1 MQPLPIDDQ
10 LHSIVQAVSS
20 GMDVVLQAPPGSGKT
35 TRVPA
40 ALLDAGLAGGGKVLV
55 LQPRRMAARLAARRV
70 ASERGGVVGGE
81 VGYRVRFEG
90 AEGPRT
96 RLLFLTE
103 GVLVR
108 KLLADAE
115 LPGVSVVVFDEFH
128 ERSLQAD
135 LALLLV
141 REVQSTLRPE
151 LRVVI
156 LSATIEAEPLA
167 EKLSARVIRTEGRQF
182 PVEIE
187 HAERRADGP
196 IATVAGQAVVR
207 QLDREG
213 GRLQGDMLVFL
224 PGVGEIHRTLSELR
238 SVAASRGFDLL
249 PLHGELDVE
258 RQDRAILSGPRP
270 RVVLST
276 NVAET
281 SVTLEG
287 IRTVI
292 DTGWAR
298 VMRHDP
304 ASGVDRL
311 SLERITRSSADQRA
325 GRAGRLG
332 PGRCVRLFT
341 QGELREMRPALEPEV
356 LRVDLCESFLLL
368 KAWGTTDPRQ
378 LPWITPPTDGG
389 MTAALNLL
397 TLLGAISSATGP
409 VTELGR
415 RLARLPVHP
424 RLGRMLLEAGK
435 RRSGPDGALL
445 AALCRIRP
453 RLAQKRGGPSG
464 RSDLL
469 LLRDLF
475 LEARAARFDRPV
487 CDRLGLSARDLRAVD
502 REARALGRH
511 QDRGGEVSED
521 EDNLLKCVLA
531 GHPDRVARRRGKG
544 SEEALMTGGFAL
556 RLDQASSVRDDE
568 FFVALDVTRLGSGQ
582 HAKVRLA
589 SAVDLDWIAELHP
602 DLASEVDETVWSEEK
617 QRAEGRRRWFHQ
629 DLLLKEHALPSPD
642 PEQAEVLL
650 ARAASHPRFLEALLK
665 DRRLEQTLLR
675 VACLRASRPD
685 LGLEAVGEEA
695 LAQAV
700 RAACPGR
707 TSLAELRAAPL
718 REVLLA
724 EMGRDVALLL
734 ERLCP
739 ARILLPSGRRA
750 EITYRL
756 DGPPLVSGKLQE
768 FFGGG
773 PPPSIA
779 EGSVLLAVDLLAPNG
794 RSVQITADLQSF
806 WSKVYP
812 QERRELARR
821 YPRHPWPKIPAAA
834 TPTARPLPRKQG

>member
-40 ALLDAGLAGGGKVLV
+40 ALVDARLKGGGKVLV
-55 LQPRRMAARLAARRV
+55 LEPRRMAARLAARRV
-70 ASERGGVVGGE
+70 AQERGGAVGEE

-90 AEGPRT
+90 KEGRDT

-115 LPGVSVVVFDEFH
+115 LPGVSAVVFDEFH

-151 LRVVI
+151 LRIVI

-167 EKLSARVIRTEGRQF
+167 EELGARVIRSEGRQY

-187 HAERRADGP
+187 HVERREEGP
-196 IATVAGQAVVR
+196 IPAVACRAVLR

-213 GRLQGDMLVFL
+213 GRLEGDVLVFL
-224 PGVGEIHRTLSELR
+224 PGVGEIQRTLAELR
-238 SVAASRGFDLL
+238 PVADARGFDLL
-249 PLHGELDVE
+249 PLHGELDAE
-258 RQDRAILSGPRP
+258 QQDRAILAGPRP

-332 PGRCVRLFT
+332 PGRCLRLFT
-341 QGELREMRPALEPEV
+341 AGEMREMRPSLEPEV
-356 LRVDLCESFLLL
+356 LRVDLCESLLLL
-368 KAWGTTDPRQ
+368 KAWGTADPRQ
-378 LPWITPPTDGG
+378 LPWITPPAEAG
-389 MTAALNLL
+389 MAAALDLL
-397 TLLGAISSATGP
+397 ALLGAIESPAGP
-409 VTELGR
+409 VTDLGR

-424 RLGRMLLEAGK
+424 RLGRMLLEAG
-435 RRSGPDGALL
+435 RRRCGSDGALL
-445 AALCRIRP
+445 AALCQIRP
-453 RLAQKRGGPSG
+453 RLSSRGGPSG

-469 LLRDLF
+469 QLRDLF
-475 LEARAARFDRPV
+475 LEARDARFDRSV
-487 CDRLGLSARDLRAVD
+487 CERLGVKVRELRAVD
-502 REARALGRH
+502 REARALDRH
-511 QDRGGEVSED
+511 LERRGDSRENED
-521 EDNLLKCVLA
+521 DLLKCVLA

-556 RLDQASSVRDDE
+556 RLDQATVVRDDE

-582 HAKVRLA
+582 QAKVRLA

-602 DLASEVDETVWSEEK
+602 GLSRQVDETIWSEER
-617 QRAEGRRRWFHQ
+617 QRAEGRRCWFHL

-642 PEQAEVLL
+642 PAQAEELL
-650 ARAASHPRFLEALLK
+650 ARAACHSRFLESLLK

-675 VACLRASRPD
+675 VECLRASRPD
-685 LGLEAVGEEA
+685 LGLEPVGEEA
-695 LAQAV
+695 LAKAV
-700 RAACPGR
+700 REACHGR
-707 TSLAELRAAPL
+707 TSLAELRASSL
-718 REVLLA
+718 REMLVAGL
-724 EMGRDVALLL
+724 GRDAAFLL

-739 ARILLPSGRRA
+739 ARIRLPSGRQA

-756 DGPPLVSGKLQE
+756 DGPPLVSGRLQE

-773 PPPSIA
+773 VPPSIM
-779 EGSVLLAVDLLAPNG
+779 EGRVLLAVDLLAPNG

-806 WSKVYP
+806 WSTVYP
-812 QERRELARR
+812 RERKELARR
-821 YPRHPWPKIPAAA
+821 YPRHPWPEIPAAA
-834 TPTARPLPRKQG
+834 TPTARPLPRRRG